1 MKRLL
6 AVSLSVI
13 ALSACGSGTTT
24 IIREV
29 PASTT
34 TIAVENTAP
43 EKQEESS
50 EVIRMSIREAVNY
63 VRSSTSGLWEYSDEE
78 IASLMATAC
87 DTIDDWA
94 PDYRGYLA
102 NAREALIDEGTSTRS
117 DIAAIML
124 GGLYAYC
131 SYHQEGMFKALENT
145 NGSGTL

>member
-34 TIAVENTAP
+34 IAVENTAP

-50 EVIRMSIREAVNY
+50 EVIRMSIREAINY
-63 VRSSTSGLWEYSDEE
+63 VRTSTSGLWEYSDEE

-87 DTIDDWA
+87 DTIDEWA
-94 PDYRGYLA
+94 PDYKGYLA
-102 NAREALIDEGTSTRS
+102 NAREALTGEGTSMRS

-145 NGSGTL
+145 DGSGSF